1 LLETEVIIGLA
12 IGLAIG
18 TTGVGG
24 GVLTAPILILFLGL
38 PAAQSVGTALIFS
51 AAVKVAATLLYVYRR
66 QVDFRVLGYLLIGG
80 IPGALGGALL
90 ERWWGDKQNGSVLS
104 LVGATIVV
112 SAGFSLFRS
121 LGGTLH
127 QQSRLKLLPYLS
139 LLIGLE
145 VGFSSAGAGALGT
158 VMLFNFTKLAPVVI
172 VSTDLVFG
180 MLVSAV
186 GGGIHAMA
194 GSWNSPVLLKLLQ
207 GGLAGV
213 PAGSW
218 LAGIL
223 PQRMLRIV
231 VLLWAVLFGV
241 LLVYKG
247 MGKVN

>member
-1 LLETEVIIGLA
+1 MEVIIGLA

-18 TTGVGG
+18 ATGVGG

-38 PAAQSVGTALIFS
+38 PAAQSVGTALMFS
-51 AAVKVAATLLYVYRR
+51 AAVKVAASFLYVYRS
-66 QVDFRVLGYLLIGG
+66 QVDFRVLGYLLSGG

-90 ERWWGDKQNGSVLS
+90 LERWWGDKQSGTVLS
-104 LVGATIVV
+104 LVGATIVI

-121 LGGTLH
+121 LGGALR
-127 QQSRLKLLPYLS
+127 QQPRLKVLPFLS

-158 VMLFNFTKLAPVVI
+158 VMLFNFTSLAPVVI
-172 VSTDLVFG
+172 VGTDLVFG
-180 MLVSAV
+180 MIVSAV

-194 GSWNSPVLLKLLQ
+194 GSWNSAVLLKLLA

-213 PAGSW
+213 LVGSW

-223 PQRMLRIV
+223 PQRILRIV
-231 VLLWAVLFGV
+231 VLAWAVLLGV